1 MTQPV
6 ATTDPPATSGAGPAI
21 RPGGHAGDRIFEGV
35 TTSVAVVVVAVLLVM
50 TAFLVG
56 RAWPAIHTAGRGF
69 LTERQWFPDAT
80 PARFGIAA
88 LVWGTLLSSVLAL
101 VIAVPVALGSALY
114 VTEYAPAAAGRWI
127 GYLVDVLAAVPS
139 VVYGLWGLLFLV
151 PRMVPMQRFLAE
163 HLGFIPLFHN
173 PDGVYGKS
181 VFAASVVL
189 ALMVLPIVAAISRE
203 VFRQVPLELREAALA
218 LGATRWEMI
227 RTAVLPTSR
236 SGVVGAVILGLGRAL
251 GETIAVALVLAAT
264 FDVNL
269 HILRPG
275 GNTIAANI
283 ATKFGE
289 SGSVGRSALIA
300 SGLVLF
306 AITLAATV
314 AARGVIRR
322 TSRSLAARP
331 FSTTRDQAGRATA

>member
-1 MTQPV
+1 MFRYITTGV
-6 ATTDPPATSGAGPAI
+6 AAT
-21 RPGGHAGDRIFEGV
+21 
-35 TTSVAVVVVAVLLVM
+35 VVVVLLAM
-50 TAFLVG
+50 TAFLLAE
-56 RAWPAIHTAGRGF
+56 AWPAVRTAGGDF
-69 LTERQWFPDAT
+69 LTEREWFPDAT

-88 LVWGTLLSSVLAL
+88 LLWGTLLSSVQAL
-101 VIAVPVALGSALY
+101 VVAVPVAIGTALY
-114 VTEYAPAAAGRWI
+114 VTEYARPAVGRWI

-151 PRMVPMQRFLAE
+151 PRMVPVQRFLAD
-163 HLGFIPLFHN
+163 HLGFVPFYRN
-173 PDGVYGKS
+173 PDDLYGKS

-189 ALMVLPIVAAISRE
+189 ALMILPIVAAVSRE
-203 VFRQVPLELREAALA
+203 VFRQVPRDLREASLA

-227 RTAVLPTSR
+227 RTSVLPASR

-251 GETIAVALVLAAT
+251 GETIAVALVLAST
-264 FDVNL
+264 FDIHVR
-269 HILRPG
+269 ILEPG

-289 SGSVGRSALIA
+289 AGDVGRSALIA

-322 TSRSLAARP
+322 TGVVGRP
-331 FSTTRDQAGRATA
+331 

>member
-1 MTQPV
+1 M
-6 ATTDPPATSGAGPAI
+6 
-21 RPGGHAGDRIFEGV
+21 R
-35 TTSVAVVVVAVLLVM
+35 
-50 TAFLVG
+50 
-56 RAWPAIHTAGRGF
+56 TAGADL

-88 LVWGTLLSSVLAL
+88 LVWGTVISSIQAL
-101 VIAVPVALGSALY
+101 IVAVPIALGSALY
-114 VTEYAPAAAGRWI
+114 VTEYARPAVGRWI

-151 PRMVPMQRFLAE
+151 PRMVPLQRFLAD
-163 HLGFIPLFHN
+163 HFGFIPLFAN

-189 ALMVLPIVAAISRE
+189 ALMVLPIVAAVARE
-203 VFRQVPLELREAALA
+203 VFRQVPGELREAALA
-218 LGATRWEMI
+218 LGATRWEVV

-236 SGVVGAVILGLGRAL
+236 SGVIGAVILGLGRAL

-289 SGSVGRSALIA
+289 AGATGRSALIA

-306 AITLAATV
+306 AITLAATM
-314 AARGVIRR
+314 AARRVIRR
-322 TSRSLAARP
+322 T
-331 FSTTRDQAGRATA
+331 GRAATGVA

>member
-1 MTQPV
+1 MPDARAIPTGGTQ
-6 ATTDPPATSGAGPAI
+6 T
-21 RPGGHAGDRIFEGV
+21 GDRVFQGI
-35 TTSVAVVVVAVLLVM
+35 TTAVALAVVLVLLAM
-50 TAFLVG
+50 TAFLVV
-56 RAWPAIHTAGRGF
+56 RAWPAVRTAGGDF
-69 LTERQWFPDAT
+69 FTERQWFPDAE

-88 LVWGTLLSSVLAL
+88 LVWGTLVSSVLAL
-101 VIAVPVALGSALY
+101 AVAVPVAIGSALY
-114 VTEYAPAAAGRWI
+114 VTEYARAAVGRWI
-127 GYLVDVLAAVPS
+127 GYLIDVLAAVPS

-151 PRMVPMQRFLAE
+151 PRMVPAQRFLAQ
-163 HLGFIPLFHN
+163 HFGFIPLFDN
-173 PDGVYGKS
+173 PDGAYGKS

-189 ALMVLPIVAAISRE
+189 ALMVLPIVAAVSRE
-203 VFRQVPLELREAALA
+203 VFRQVPGDLREAALA
-218 LGATRWEMI
+218 LGATRWEVI
-227 RTAVLPTSR
+227 RTAVLPSSR

-275 GNTIAANI
+275 GNTIAANV

-289 SGSVGRSALIA
+289 AGDVGRSALIA

-322 TSRSLAARP
+322 TAAAAR
-331 FSTTRDQAGRATA
+331 